1 MKVVGRYEETVNYGT
16 LVARGGYVAIEVQSA
31 YVETY
36 NGKSVDE
43 CNRCLVVLCSGYY
56 YFHVQ
61 KKGDEYLSPDAANKL
76 VMDIAS
82 KELVNLD
89 SYGMALFSCFEIRPD
104 SIAICNET
112 DENGNPIPVEVTME

>member
-36 NGKSVDE
+36 NGTSVDE
-43 CNRCLVVLCSGYY
+43 CDRCLVVLCSGYY

-61 KKGDEYLSPDAANKL
+61 IKRDEYLSPDAANKL

-89 SYGMALFSCFEIRPD
+89 SYGMALFNCCDIRPD
-104 SIAICNET
+104 SIAIRNET
-112 DENGNPIPVEVTME
+112 DENYNSIPLKVTIK

>member
-1 MKVVGRYEETVNYGT
+1 MKVVGRYEETVDYGT

-36 NGKSVDE
+36 NGTSVDE
-43 CNRCLVVLCSGYY
+43 CDRCLVVLCSGYY

-61 KKGDEYLSPDAANKL
+61 TKRDEYLSPDAANKL

-89 SYGMALFSCFEIRPD
+89 SYGMALFNCCDIRPD

-112 DENGNPIPVEVTME
+112 DENYNSIPIEVTMK